1 MIRVINC
8 DNVNCCYGNK
18 ILLRDLNFSIE
29 KGSFVSVIG
38 NNGSGKSTL
47 VKILGGL
54 IPYNGY
60 INVNGYSLDKSNIY
74 NIRKSVKIILGDMDN
89 YFVGNTVLDE
99 LVVSLE
105 NMGESRSDIKRKLDN
120 IVKEFE
126 LDNILERNIYDLT
139 NSERQIV
146 SVASAL
152 IQDIDILIMDDCL
165 NQLNVKDKSRI
176 LDIISDYKKK
186 KKLTVI
192 MVTHDMESVLY
203 SDRIMVLNDGK
214 LVMDGSAV
222 SILKQ
227 RDKLL
232 ELGIGSTFVVDLSVK
247 LLEKGVVNH
256 VYLDMRKLVDRLWK

>member
-1 MIRVINC
+1 MIRVINF

-18 ILLRDLNFSIE
+18 ILVRDLSFSIE

-38 NNGSGKSTL
+38 SNGSGKSTL

-60 INVNGYSLDKSNIY
+60 INVNGYCLDNNNIS
-74 NIRKSVKIILGDMDN
+74 NIRKRVKVILCDMDN

-99 LVVSLE
+99 LVVNLE
-105 NMGESRSDIKRKLDN
+105 NMGESRDRIKIKLDN
-120 IVKEFE
+120 IVKQFKLESI
-126 LDNILERNIYDLT
+126 LDKNVYDLT

-152 IQDIDILIMDDCL
+152 IGNVDILVMDDCL
-165 NQLNVKDKSRI
+165 NQLNVSDKSFV
-176 LDIISDYKKK
+176 LDIIKDYQKKR
-186 KKLTVI
+186 KLTVV

-203 SDRIMVLNDGK
+203 SDRVIVLDKGMII
-214 LVMDGSAV
+214 MDGSTV
-222 SILKQ
+222 SVLKQ

-247 LLEKGVVNH
+247 LLEMGIVSH
-256 VYLDMRKLVDRLWK
+256 IYLDMRKLVDRLWK